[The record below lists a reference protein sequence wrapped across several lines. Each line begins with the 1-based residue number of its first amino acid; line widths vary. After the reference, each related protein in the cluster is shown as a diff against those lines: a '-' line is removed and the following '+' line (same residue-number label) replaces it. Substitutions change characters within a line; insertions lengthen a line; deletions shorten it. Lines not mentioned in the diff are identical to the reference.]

1 MGNKVSL
8 LEHHVTRTIVRLT
21 GPMIFGMLGMMIYN
35 LIDTYYVS
43 LLGTRELA
51 ALSFTYPVVL
61 IVNSVS
67 LGIGMGTTS
76 VVARAMGEDRYD
88 LVVARS
94 TDSLILGILI
104 SVVFSTIGVLTIR
117 PVFRLLG
124 AQGEVLEIIVS
135 YMRIWFIGSVFVVV
149 PMIGNSVLRALGDTK
164 APSYV
169 MLFSALVNAVLDP
182 ILIFGLGPFPRLEVP
197 GAAIATVI
205 ARMITFIAALYLLYH
220 RERVLSFKPMVFK
233 ALMDSFKAILYIG
246 IPNAFIRMVQ
256 PFGVGIITALLAAI
270 SVESVAGF
278 GIAAKVERFS
288 IIVIAALSV
297 VMIPYI
303 GQNYGA
309 KAYGRIKEGLRA
321 SYRIIA
327 LSSAVVYGLLFFL
340 APYIGGLFS
349 EDQGVIEVFVTYSRI
364 VPLFYGVYGLQLMG
378 NSFYNAVNSPF
389 IAAAI
394 TIIQMFVVFIPLGFL
409 LRIFLGYVG
418 VFLALGLSF
427 LVTGALA
434 LWMVSR
440 RMKTW

>member
-205 ARMITFIAALYLLYH
+205 ARMI
-220 RERVLSFKPMVFK
+220 
-233 ALMDSFKAILYIG
+233 
-246 IPNAFIRMVQ
+246 
-256 PFGVGIITALLAAI
+256 
-270 SVESVAGF
+270 
-278 GIAAKVERFS
+278 FS
-288 IIVIAALSV
+288 LT
-297 VMIPYI
+297 
-303 GQNYGA
+303 
-309 KAYGRIKEGLRA
+309 RA
-321 SYRIIA
+321 SR
-327 LSSAVVYGLLFFL
+327 LSSVSIRAV
-340 APYIGGLFS
+340 IH
-349 EDQGVIEVFVTYSRI
+349 SR
-364 VPLFYGVYGLQLMG
+364 M
-378 NSFYNAVNSPF
+378 SRS
-389 IAAAI
+389 
-394 TIIQMFVVFIPLGFL
+394 
-409 LRIFLGYVG
+409 R
-418 VFLALGLSF
+418 LSQDS
-427 LVTGALA
+427 T
-434 LWMVSR
+434 VSD
-440 RMKTW
+440 